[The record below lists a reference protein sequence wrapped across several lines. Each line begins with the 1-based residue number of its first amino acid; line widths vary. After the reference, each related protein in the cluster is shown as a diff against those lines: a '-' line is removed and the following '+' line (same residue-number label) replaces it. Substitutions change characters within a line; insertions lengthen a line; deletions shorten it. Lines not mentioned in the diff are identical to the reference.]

1 MGPVDPD
8 DSAAKGPVTECLDA
22 ASTASDARDRLTI
35 LRDAILDIQRGNFV
49 GLENV
54 FARYLLPQL
63 YSDDQ
68 ISRITEDLRTNWF
81 SDTGWWPSFQP
92 IAPIYALGLLQTLRV
107 SLSSEAVRPI
117 DSYWILG
124 HGHVELI
131 NLVNPRQVTLLIATP
146 APTELPR
153 AGRLSHPCEVWV
165 TCRRAGTTDDEIDPG
180 TGQPYP
186 GTTELRVR
194 TFKLRTRSRQAR

>member
-1 MGPVDPD
+1 
-8 DSAAKGPVTECLDA
+8 
-22 ASTASDARDRLTI
+22 TASDARDRLTI

-81 SDTGWWPSFQP
+81 SDTGWWPSFEP
-92 IAPIYALGLLQTLRV
+92 IAPIYAVGLCQTLRV

-124 HGHVELI
+124 HGHVQLI

-165 TCRRAGTTDDEIDPG
+165 TCRRAGTTEDEIDPG
-180 TGQPYP
+180 
-186 GTTELRVR
+186 
-194 TFKLRTRSRQAR
+194 